1 MGLEMSPGTV
11 IAQLDEMNQNLGK
24 AIERVNAL
32 QERITNLENTKGAL
46 QGDAYDSVREYYHEL
61 HLPVLRGMLIYLE
74 ETVQN
79 NKLYR
84 GCIAGY
90 LSGIGYVD
98 EDALKEDLENL
109 RRQMDYVRGLMNRKG
124 YPSSVSGLLG
134 SMEQAERLLEKK
146 LEQIDEFLAASAAIY
161 SSLDGYRCSVKSG
174 IDCLHSSIFDGIRI
188 DYQVDCL
195 NMDWARALEQK
206 WLEREVKQKELYVEA
221 MKEHFGFD
229 DQTAEIMYKLYY
241 NMRCENVENV
251 NQRYFAILASRNYS
265 DFDGKNMKGNVWREI
280 ARVHKKDE
288 LENVLMKYGLNE
300 EEIIVLL
307 DSISFNHSESCK
319 EEKLIEEGVKNFY
332 NKNDLAH
339 MSVISATMLNNY
351 SKDWEIAGGF
361 AGWLCNGIYDL
372 EANAGYVGDVYGTAG
387 NGAKL
392 TQDDYKADLDAV
404 NLCARLQKDSN
415 AIDVVGQYY
424 AGISAGTVNRANEF
438 VVNLGNG
445 DYEKGKGLLENQL
458 QEHYKLFK
466 RLGPMTVFSYMGIEG
481 TKNTILGGGIPLVSN
496 IYREKEKI
504 ERNFYSSLLAGSS
517 EYMEIE
523 KVDIDLAETGEY
535 KTE

>member
-109 RRQMDYVRGLMNRKG
+109 RQQMDYVRGLMNRKG

-251 NQRYFAILASRNYS
+251 NQRYFAILASYVYS
-265 DFDGKNMKGNVWREI
+265 DSAGKSIKNYVWHEI
-280 ARVHKKDE
+280 AGTE
-288 LENVLMKYGLNE
+288 NE
-300 EEIIVLL
+300 EVLTNQL
-307 DSISFNHSESCK
+307 ISFGINESERELLK
-319 EEKLIEEGVKNFY
+319 QQIENNYKRCWLKDAAKAGAY
-332 NKNDLAH
+332 YQKNDLSH

-415 AIDVVGQYY
+415 AIDVIGQYY

-466 RLGPMTVFSYMGIEG
+466 RLGSMTVFSYMGIEG
-481 TKNTILGGGIPLVSN
+481 TKNTILGGGIPLASD
-496 IYREKEKI
+496 IYKEKEEI
-504 ERNFYSSLLAGSS
+504 ERNFYSSLLAGSN

-523 KVDIDLAETGEY
+523 KVDIDLVETGKYTIE
-535 KTE
+535 